1 MRARA
6 GTRCAHQDLDVLA
19 GMQPLVAEAA
29 ELGLGVHMRARR
41 RRLRGWC
48 QVLESLE
55 ARAYRR
61 VEWRRGRRGDVVLRG
76 RRCLLRVEPAAVLI
90 KRVLVVE
97 AVHADSP
104 GRGRERAVR
113 GELGGRS
120 SEGTDV
126 RESGARQVP
135 NAARPRTST
144 NSRRL
149 DSHKMASLNAQFCS
163 ASSSYLAGG
172 LHSELDAVLES
183 TAKDL
188 ASSLSL
194 RCSQP
199 AVFATFCISSSS
211 RREGTGSAEPTVW
224 KSLAELWEDA
234 ARHSSAEEED
244 SGLADHIL
252 VLAKFTRNLVAGC
265 AYNQTQALYV
275 TFITVS
281 NVRCDCQTA
290 RTSL

>member
-1 MRARA
+1 VRYAASWADAAAR
-6 GTRCAHQDLDVLA
+6 GQT
-19 GMQPLVAEAA
+19 
-29 ELGLGVHMRARR
+29 
-41 RRLRGWC
+41 
-48 QVLESLE
+48 S
-55 ARAYRR
+55 
-61 VEWRRGRRGDVVLRG
+61 GR
-76 RRCLLRVEPAAVLI
+76 AVLG
-90 KRVLVVE
+90 K
-97 AVHADSP
+97 S
-104 GRGRERAVR
+104 
-113 GELGGRS
+113 
-120 SEGTDV
+120 
-126 RESGARQVP
+126 
-135 NAARPRTST
+135 RTHLDPAPPPT
-144 NSRRL
+144 QRRL

-163 ASSSYLAGG
+163 ASSSYLEGG
-172 LHSELDAVLES
+172 SHSELDAVLES

-199 AVFATFCISSSS
+199 PVLPTFCISSSS

-234 ARHSSAEEED
+234 ARRSSSSEED
-244 SGLADHIL
+244 SGLAHHIL